1 MVRGIYQFYPDM
13 SQRLMQVAL
22 SKIKAALNTLHHN
35 TNIGVEPSDAKSR
48 YNLTLCDTKKI

>member
-1 MVRGIYQFYPDM
+1 
-13 SQRLMQVAL
+13 MQVAL

-48 YNLTLCDTKKI
+48 YNLTLSDTKKI